1 MTFPAEI
8 KRMYLTM
15 ISRKPNDLQRLY
27 KVIEC
32 PAIFIFY
39 IIRIVYDNKK
49 MLSRSNISHV
59 HIYSMEDA

>member
-1 MTFPAEI
+1 MVAT
-8 KRMYLTM
+8 
-15 ISRKPNDLQRLY
+15 KPKDLQRLY

-32 PAIFIFY
+32 HAIFIFY
-39 IIRIVYDNKK
+39 SIRIVYDNKK